1 MTRPQLSPVE
11 RRRYERNILLYY
23 GFSFAGNLALWSPI
37 WVLYLQHERGLSL
50 TQITAL
56 DAPFWTIAI
65 LAEIP
70 TGTVADRWGRKAS
83 LLLGAITF
91 SLALFFFGIGENY
104 WVLLLSYL
112 AWPVSA
118 ALLSGADSAFV
129 YDSLAMLGRESEFRK
144 IIGRSNAIHSV
155 GFMVGALLGA
165 PLAAATN
172 LMVPI
177 LVSAAIALLGVA
189 AAMAFHEPRHQDD
202 QPPLPYL
209 QTMRTALRFSLEHP
223 PLRWMLAV
231 RAMLLAGPL
240 VAIIFTQP
248 FLASFDVP
256 VGQFGLI
263 TTPRSL
269 LAIGASLVAYRLAT
283 RLGERNLLY
292 ALGMA
297 SVSALLVLGVWDSL
311 GAFSMFIVLAMC
323 NAITMT
329 ITADYINRHS
339 PQRLRATV
347 LSVGQMAF
355 SLALLVAEP
364 SLGFIADRASL
375 QTAFLV
381 AGLAAAA
388 LIAVVLAGWTAA
400 VRTSSVP
407 TRVARE
413 GALPPGEGRQ
423 PGPLA

>member
-1 MTRPQLSPVE
+1 MTRLQLSPAD
-11 RRRYERNILLYY
+11 RRRFERNILLFY

-56 DAPFWTIAI
+56 DAPFWMIAI

-83 LLLGAITF
+83 LLLGAAMF
-91 SLALFFFGIGENY
+91 SIALLLFGIAENY
-104 WVLLLSYL
+104 WILALSYL

-129 YDSLAMLGRESEFRK
+129 YDSLAMLGREGEFRK
-144 IIGRSNAIHSV
+144 IVGRSNAIHSV

-165 PLAAATN
+165 PLAAATS
-172 LMVPI
+172 LAVPI
-177 LVSAAIALLGVA
+177 LASAAIALLGVA
-189 AAMAFHEPRHQDD
+189 AALAFHEPRHQGDEK
-202 QPPLPYL
+202 PLPYL
-209 QTMRTALRFSLEHP
+209 QTIRTALRYSLEHP
-223 PLRWMLAV
+223 PLRWMLIV
-231 RAMLLAGPL
+231 RAMLLGGPL

-256 VGQFGLI
+256 VGRFGLI
-263 TTPRSL
+263 TLPRSL
-269 LAIGASLVAYRLAT
+269 LAIGASLIAYRLAT

-292 ALGMA
+292 TLGVA
-297 SVSALLVLGVWDSL
+297 AVSALLVLGVWESL

-323 NAITMT
+323 NSITMA
-329 ITADYINRHS
+329 ITADFINRHS

-355 SLALLVAEP
+355 SLVLLVAEP
-364 SLGFIADRASL
+364 SLGFIADRTSL
-375 QTAFLV
+375 QAAFLI
-381 AGLAAAA
+381 AGVAAAA
-388 LIAVVLAGWTAA
+388 LIAVALTGWTAA
-400 VRTSSVP
+400 MRPSAILVIRAKDEAVP
-407 TRVARE
+407 T
-413 GALPPGEGRQ
+413 GEGH
-423 PGPLA
+423 